1 MNQNCVNNLEP
12 SDLWSRKGS
21 GLTIDAM
28 LPPYNLRVG
37 QEDELTPP
45 WGVTGVWGSKIPCN
59 ETSEPLDGLKTPP
72 DSACIAPMVQASP
85 IAKPVTGSLVG
96 EKNTQSVSVDALL
109 ALRQPP
115 IPQPG
120 DACPP
125 PPGLVA
131 GLSSFRDGSVEPF
144 PCQTEVPISI
154 GSCGHPDSCSA
165 ACRYVKRKGG
175 CREGENC
182 PNCHLCH
189 WQRPKLRAKAAVE
202 EETRAFDGDSNNAL
216 DGENVPSGANGCRT
230 LLLDSYVPA
239 PKGSA
244 FPAAEK
250 GPNLCLSTLSM
261 GSVGHP
267 HSCAAACKYHTKK
280 AGCKDGYKCT
290 RCHLCKWSRYGEK
303 TTTFLMNMP
312 NNLNDNIPDPPLV
325 GVSDQASVRQHVQTN
340 VDVSLLP
347 LKVVLPNSHLED
359 AAPAKHSG
367 VSLAPSM
374 GSLGHPFNCCS
385 PCKYY
390 RRSGGCRE
398 GPRCRNCHL
407 CHWSRACSKP
417 RTQEEN

>member
-189 WQRPKLRAKAAVE
+189 WQRPKLRAKAQWRRKPELSMATQTTHLMGRMSPRGQTVVGHCSWIP
-202 EETRAFDGDSNNAL
+202 TFPLLRGVLSQLRRRVRTCACQPCPWAPSATLTLVPQLANITPRRLAAKMVINVRAATCA
-216 DGENVPSGANGCRT
+216 SGAATVKR
-230 LLLDSYVPA
+230 LLR
-239 PKGSA
+239 
-244 FPAAEK
+244 F
-250 GPNLCLSTLSM
+250 
-261 GSVGHP
+261 
-267 HSCAAACKYHTKK
+267 
-280 AGCKDGYKCT
+280 
-290 RCHLCKWSRYGEK
+290 
-303 TTTFLMNMP
+303 
-312 NNLNDNIPDPPLV
+312 
-325 GVSDQASVRQHVQTN
+325 
-340 VDVSLLP
+340 
-347 LKVVLPNSHLED
+347 
-359 AAPAKHSG
+359 
-367 VSLAPSM
+367 
-374 GSLGHPFNCCS
+374 
-385 PCKYY
+385 
-390 RRSGGCRE
+390 
-398 GPRCRNCHL
+398 
-407 CHWSRACSKP
+407 
-417 RTQEEN
+417 